1 MHSFIDIESRFK
13 IIIAVHVKLVHAHQN
28 AINYCAYLYILYNV
42 TSPSATIWRQE
53 FFFNM

>member
-42 TSPSATIWRQE
+42 TSPSATIWRQ
-53 FFFNM
+53 